1 MADNN
6 KETFSVRF
14 SLSEVSETENF
25 VGREGELAQI
35 HEKLQSCGSRTT
47 VILHGLGGMGKTQ
60 LAVTYAKR
68 HRDLYSAIFWLNAKD
83 ADTLKQSFGNIAK
96 RILQDHP
103 SLSYL
108 NDAAESGDLDKVV
121 DGVKRWL
128 NGSRNNRWLLVYDN
142 YDNPKLAGSHDL
154 GAFDIRLFLPETHQG
169 AIIITTRS
177 SQVKIGHLIPIKKLE
192 DIQHGL
198 EILSHTSG
206 RHGLSN
212 GGCYCLARVCVPL
225 NWI

>member
-1 MADNN
+1 
-6 KETFSVRF
+6 
-14 SLSEVSETENF
+14 
-25 VGREGELAQI
+25 
-35 HEKLQSCGSRTT
+35 
-47 VILHGLGGMGKTQ
+47 MGKTQ

-83 ADTLKQSFGNIAK
+83 EDTLKQSFVNTAK

-108 NDAAESGDLDKVV
+108 NNATESGDLDKAV
-121 DGVKRWL
+121 DAAKRWL
-128 NGSRNNRWLLVYDN
+128 NDPRNNRWLLVYDN
-142 YDNPKLAGSHDL
+142 YDNPKLAGSKDP

-177 SQVKIGHLIPIKKLE
+177 SQVKIGHLIPIRKLQ

-212 GGCYCLARVCVPL
+212 GGYHCLSCVYVPL
-225 NWI
+225 KRI